1 MAPLR
6 AFISQELWS
15 RLSQR
20 FLDSGIADSH
30 ATERLLL
37 DLHASQLT
45 DTYVY
50 PRAAFPRTL
59 QYHPRSE
66 LGQQLLQS
74 VPHVIVQAL
83 LDWNVMSDL

>member
-6 AFISQELWS
+6 AFIPEELWS
-15 RLSQR
+15 RLPER
-20 FLDSGIADSH
+20 FLDSGIADNH

-59 QYHPRSE
+59 QYRPCSK

-74 VPHVIVQAL
+74 VPLVIV
-83 LDWNVMSDL
+83 